1 MPVMTDI
8 FQLLDTV
15 FVAGIFPVIPGRLI
29 VLYPLAGR
37 VGGIGLI
44 VRPREALKP
53 SDFRNPMTAATFD
66 LYCSIGT
73 TSLIFGDSIIKN
85 FGIIIHIFC

>member
-37 VGGIGLI
+37 VGGIECRLI
-44 VRPREALKP
+44 VEALKP